1 MGPVKSRSHLWIWVP
16 VALNALLYL
25 TWRDWSLWCFR
36 WVEWAGASGPVRAWR
51 GFAGE
56 LGTPPEFV
64 RFSLASGLWLLG
76 VGCALLWIWGP
87 TRRGFGLL
95 GALLLGCW
103 ATEAAQAAGLM
114 VGTADWSDVLAY
126 GAGAA
131 IAALR
136 FGRRARP
143 ANAPHTAHA
152 TGATTHRLLA
162 TPHLASL
169 ALLGGALLLATG
181 AVPGTLWP

>member
-1 MGPVKSRSHLWIWVP
+1 VKSRSHLWIWAP

-25 TWRDWSLWCFR
+25 TYRDWNLWCFR
-36 WVEWAGASGPVRAWR
+36 WVEWLGASAPVRAWR

-56 LGTPPEFV
+56 FGTPPEFV
-64 RFSLASGLWLLG
+64 RYSLASGLWLLG

-114 VGTADWSDVLAY
+114 VGTADWSDVFAY
-126 GAGAA
+126 AAGAVG
-131 IAALR
+131 AALR
-136 FGRRARP
+136 FGRPDRARGRNDQ
-143 ANAPHTAHA
+143 AAGGRIAA
-152 TGATTHRLLA
+152 
-162 TPHLASL
+162 PHLASL
-169 ALLGGALLLATG
+169 AFVGGALLLATG

>member
-103 ATEAAQAAGLM
+103 ATEAAQAAGLL

-131 IAALR
+131 VAVLR
-136 FGRRARP
+136 CGPRRAAEEGARP
-143 ANAPHTAHA
+143 HR
-152 TGATTHRLLA
+152 RLLA
-162 TPHLASL
+162 SPNVASL
-169 ALLGGALLLATG
+169 AFVGGALLLATG